1 MWNWRDRTDHTSFSD
16 ARAAFHMADQAVSQR
31 IAALDRYAA
40 VEAQLRGQK
49 LKTFIGS
56 AKAASR
62 QAQKTAAEAQAE
74 LGRLAAEID
83 RKRCSTALLQ

>member
-1 MWNWRDRTDHTSFSD
+1 MDPRPKGFDPKLHQSLWNWRDRTDHTSFSD

-62 QAQKTAAEAQAE
+62 QAAEDSSR
-74 LGRLAAEID
+74 GPG
-83 RKRCSTALLQ
+83 